1 MNDGM
6 DLDAL
11 DPLGMDWKA
20 RGERGTARIR
30 ERAIMRD
37 AGEFLPA
44 DGVQAALVEMAGT
57 VQGILAGIPD
67 ATRTSGAKPDLVE
80 RVREIVVDAQ
90 LQVSLAMDSIVDRA
104 IAAVDA
110 MEGDLE
116 AQAESAFAGP
126 SERKERTKRG
136 RDAVATTKPRVKK
149 A

>member
-1 MNDGM
+1 MSSGL

-11 DPLGMDWKA
+11 DPLGTDWKA

-57 VQGILAGIPD
+57 VQGIMAGMPD
-67 ATRTSGAKPDLVE
+67 AARSSGANPELVS
-80 RVREIVVDAQ
+80 RIQEITVDAQ
-90 LQVSLAMDSIVDRA
+90 LQISLAMDSIVDRA
-104 IAAVDA
+104 IAAVDSI
-110 MEGDLE
+110 ESDLE
-116 AQAESAFAGP
+116 AQAESFAGP

-136 RDAVATTKPRVKK
+136 RDAVGTTRPRVKK